1 MKNRIIYR
9 VGLWC
14 IKHSNLSE
22 CVGFHLEIRRRVK
35 EIMRCK
41 LEKQGAGQNV
51 KMEDKNR
58 V

>member
-22 CVGFHLEIRRRVK
+22 CVGLHLEIRRRVK

-41 LEKQGAGQNV
+41 LEKQGATHERHN
-51 KMEDKNR
+51 
-58 V
+58 